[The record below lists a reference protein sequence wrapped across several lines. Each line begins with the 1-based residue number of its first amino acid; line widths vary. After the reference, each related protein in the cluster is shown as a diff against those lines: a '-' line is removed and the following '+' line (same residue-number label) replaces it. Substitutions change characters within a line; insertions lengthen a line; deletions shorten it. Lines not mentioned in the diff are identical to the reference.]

1 METEHRAVKHT
12 VQLRHSDQLEV
23 NASGR
28 FLAPKKRTSSI
39 AKQLFIA
46 AASFWLPLVGVASTV
61 STSSPKALEQ
71 TSNNSVLQTQLK
83 QMKSAYAF
91 YSSIA
96 QQGGWE
102 ALNEDLLLKH
112 GALRKASA
120 DATPIHSDEEAQ
132 AVSALVARLGREYTS
147 IDTNCT
153 HALIATHSEPCV
165 FDKDVE
171 NAVKDFQR
179 RHGLVVD
186 GVVGR
191 KTLAA
196 LNMSADEKAQQLA
209 LNITRLE
216 MFEEKDSDAY
226 VLVNIPEFRLR
237 YISKGRVKATKDV
250 VVGKPSWATPSFS
263 DHIEKFVV
271 NPEWRIPLSIAT
283 KEIAPKV
290 ADNPNYLEENN
301 IVIRR
306 NSFVDDELV
315 DPNTIDWENIKPYQ
329 FDHFLVKLP
338 NEKNPLGKVKYLFP
352 NRHAVYVHDT
362 PYQQW
367 FSETNRAASHGCIRL
382 EDPFSLAKLIAEEQG
397 VESLMDNVITA
408 RELSQSKTFHL
419 EEPLPIHLV
428 YWTAWADQDGTVN
441 FRNDIYQRDRRDA
454 KALTQVASL

>member
-12 VQLRHSDQLEV
+12 VQLRHSNQLEV

-39 AKQLFIA
+39 AKKLIIA

-120 DATPIHSDEEAQ
+120 DATPIYSEEEAQ

-147 IDTNCT
+147 IDASCT
-153 HALIATHSEPCV
+153 HALTATHSEPCV

-179 RHGLVVD
+179 RHGLLVD

-196 LNMSADEKAQQLA
+196 LNVSADEKAQQLA

-301 IVIRR
+301 IVIRK

-367 FSETNRAASHGCIRL
+367 FNETNRAASHGCIRL

-397 VESLMDNVITA
+397 VESLMDNVLTA